1 MDNNWIT
8 ALWRYF
14 AHLKDSNEPITNSTP
29 KKKVAFFT
37 GAGISVESGLHTY
50 RDKDGLWNNYPV
62 AEVATADAIQKDS
75 NKVNDFFNEIRHNTM
90 DANPNKA
97 HLLIKSL
104 ENNFDIQVITQNI
117 DDLHERAGSNEIIHL
132 HGEILKSRPMANS
145 TIIYEQTKDIEV
157 DEKCILTGS
166 KLRPSVV
173 LFGEQPLCYQ
183 EALEAVKEADIIV
196 VVGSSLKVNPAAML
210 VTGMLGKKPIYA
222 IDPNPDLLKDL
233 DFPKYDNL
241 AHIVESASTG
251 METIK
256 TLLIQKLNTVQAS

>member
-8 ALWRYF
+8 ALWCYF
-14 AHLKDSNEPITNSTP
+14 AHLKDSNKPITNSTP

-62 AEVATADAIQKDS
+62 AEVATFDAIQKDS
-75 NKVNDFFNEIRHNTM
+75 NKVNNFFNSIRRNIM

-97 HLLIKSL
+97 HQAIKSL
-104 ENNFDIQVITQNI
+104 ETDFNVTIITQNV
-117 DDLHERAGSNEIIHL
+117 DDLHERAGSDNIIHL

-145 TIIYEQTKDIEV
+145 IISYEQTKDIEP
-157 DEKCILTGS
+157 DEKCMLTGS

-183 EALEAVKEADIIV
+183 EALEAVKGADIIV

-210 VTGMLGKKPIYA
+210 VTGMLGKKPIYV
-222 IDPNPDLLKDL
+222 IDPNPELLKDL

-241 AHIVESASTG
+241 VHIVESASTG
-251 METIK
+251 MEAIK
-256 TLLIQKLNTVQAS
+256 ALIYKNLQGS